1 MKGAL
6 LLALLLLACA
16 PLHADIYKCTGD
28 RGDTQ
33 YSDVPCGSNSSVFV
47 PRAAPQT
54 SGDEAQ
60 RLEKTRRL
68 LRAYELEH
76 VQEQRE
82 AASALAASRTAEE
95 KCNAARARL
104 RGVTQARA
112 VYRLDEEGN
121 RVVLSF
127 DERAAAEEQ
136 ARMAVA
142 NWCD

>member
-1 MKGAL
+1 MKGL
-6 LLALLLLACA
+6 LTLLLLLLAGA

-28 RGDTQ
+28 HGDTQ

-47 PRAAPQT
+47 PREAPQT
-54 SGDEAQ
+54 SGDEVQ

-76 VQEQRE
+76 AQQQRE
-82 AASALAASRTAEE
+82 ATSALAATRAAE
-95 KCNAARARL
+95 KNCNAARARL
-104 RGVTQARA
+104 RGVMQARA

-127 DERAAAEEQ
+127 DERAAAEEK

-142 NWCD
+142 HWCD